1 MKMTKCNKPAIC
13 DQCQK
18 DINKGDLYRKKSK
31 RIGSS
36 KADTMEMREGIPT
49 IIGHGITINI
59 KICQPC
65 AEINELQEVANNENR

>member
-1 MKMTKCNKPAIC
+1 MRMTKCNKPAMC

-18 DINKGDLYRKKSK
+18 DINKGDLYLKKSK

-36 KADTMEMREGIPT
+36 KADTMEMREGIP
-49 IIGHGITINI
+49 IITGHGITINI

-65 AEINELQEVANNENR
+65 AEINELQEQD

>member
-1 MKMTKCNKPAIC
+1 MTKCNKPAIC

-18 DINKGDLYRKKSK
+18 DINKGGLYRKKSK

-59 KICQPC
+59 KICRPC
-65 AEINELQEVANNENR
+65 AEINELQEQDK

>member
-49 IIGHGITINI
+49 IIGHSITINI

-65 AEINELQEVANNENR
+65 AEINELQEQDNE